1 MRRVNYKVKNQF
13 GETFFT
19 TNYTVATQND
29 NRIVRTF
36 LTEVDE
42 KSPAT
47 KIWNAIHVR
56 KIWDKMAESKGV

>member
-1 MRRVNYKVKNQF
+1 MRRVNYKVKNQS
-13 GETFFT
+13 GEAFFT
-19 TNYTVATQND
+19 TDYTVATKAG

-47 KIWNAIHVR
+47 KLWNTIHAKKV
-56 KIWDKMAESKGV
+56 WNKMAEKRA